1 MENLDIN
8 NKDKGCLD
16 PENSSKLC
24 FFKVANAFLL
34 FAVFLLF
41 VILCFYAPRVISG
54 KSLGFDYMGVIVA
67 VLGILITALITWQIW
82 QTIISRREVE
92 KATKTANRLNK
103 LESELN
109 QQRNLYES
117 RNLEIKHLIDAH
129 ARLHEAD
136 NERDLSYKYILY
148 AEAIRLLIQ
157 SNMDMTYEQFE
168 NARHGLF
175 DTLRAFQSLA
185 NDDKIEDFI
194 NSEREYERYYQL
206 LMSLLTKQS
215 EEVDKF
221 KIQLARIREL
231 RLDAIEA
238 MKNSKA
244 GKRIKQRAAK
254 RKKKMQEDEKRL
266 REKIAA
272 REAVQNATVKK
283 EPQTDEKNSTHPDS
297 PTSE

>member
-1 MENLDIN
+1 MENTDIN
-8 NKDKGCLD
+8 NKDKDCLD
-16 PENSSKLC
+16 PENNSKYC

-41 VILCFYAPRVISG
+41 VTLCFYAPRVISG

-109 QQRNLYES
+109 QQRNIYES

-215 EEVDKF
+215 EEVGKF
-221 KIQLARIREL
+221 KLQLARIREL

-266 REKIAA
+266 HEKIAA
-272 REAVQNATVKK
+272 REAAQEAAAKK
-283 EPQTDEKNSTHPDS
+283 EPPTDEKNSANPDS
-297 PTSE
+297 PSV

>member
-1 MENLDIN
+1 MSGEVQGCGYTEDYCRRGYGCVLLIAALVSVVASFTALVLCSKQENDI
-8 NKDKGCLD
+8 KDG
-16 PENSSKLC
+16 
-24 FFKVANAFLL
+24 
-34 FAVFLLF
+34 
-41 VILCFYAPRVISG
+41 ISWA
-54 KSLGFDYMGVIVA
+54 I
-67 VLGILITALITWQIW
+67 GILGALLTFSVAWSVWQVID
-82 QTIISRREVE
+82 TKNTVKKAEEASE
-92 KATKTANRLNK
+92 KLKK
-103 LESELN
+103 LEQNLAAHQNIFN
-109 QQRNLYES
+109 Q
-117 RNLEIKHLIDAH
+117 RNLEIRHLIDAH
-129 ARLHEAD
+129 ARLHEAE

-221 KIQLARIREL
+221 KLQLARIREL
-231 RLDAIEA
+231 RSDAIEA

-254 RKKKMQEDEKRL
+254 RKKKMQEEERRLLEK
-266 REKIAA
+266 KAA
-272 REAVQNATVKK
+272 ESKDN
-283 EPQTDEKNSTHPDS
+283 PN
-297 PTSE
+297 

>member
-1 MENLDIN
+1 M
-8 NKDKGCLD
+8 
-16 PENSSKLC
+16 
-24 FFKVANAFLL
+24 
-34 FAVFLLF
+34 
-41 VILCFYAPRVISG
+41 
-54 KSLGFDYMGVIVA
+54 
-67 VLGILITALITWQIW
+67 
-82 QTIISRREVE
+82 
-92 KATKTANRLNK
+92 NK

-109 QQRNLYES
+109 QQRNIYES

-194 NSEREYERYYQL
+194 NSEREYERCYQL

-221 KIQLARIREL
+221 KLQLARIREL
-231 RLDAIEA
+231 RLDAIKT

-272 REAVQNATVKK
+272 REAAQDAAAKK
-283 EPQTDEKNSTHPDS
+283 EPPTDEKNSANPDS